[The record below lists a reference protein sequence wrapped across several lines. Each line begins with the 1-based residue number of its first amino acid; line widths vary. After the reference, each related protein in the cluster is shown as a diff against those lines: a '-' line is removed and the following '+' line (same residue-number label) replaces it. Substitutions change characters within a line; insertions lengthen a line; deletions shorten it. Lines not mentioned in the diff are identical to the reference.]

1 MNLIESSSVAGV
13 INRSFDRHDLSPD
26 SLEQTQNTHIVFP
39 DFQRPYCW
47 SLNDIQKILD
57 DIDELRY
64 SPCEECYRQ
73 EDEYYLGSICIMQMP
88 STNDPDHAHDI
99 ALLDG
104 QQRLTSLMILARVL
118 YDRARVSKIPE
129 IRKIGSNISEIMGR
143 NLSWKKAFLYRE
155 PVTQRQIRLVYQ
167 AIEREYRQLETDAAL
182 DGVRDA
188 NSFSFYEKTLYRD
201 LQRFQYILLSGR
213 LAVTVLNTLTEAE
226 QYFQG
231 ENNRGRPMSLLDV
244 LKAYHMRF
252 ETSPDHVKEI
262 LRIWEEFNEIPP
274 GESDNKNQNVDSVDK
289 AKDTLAEKKFA
300 VENHVIPALL
310 MKYGIEPWSYT
321 ANIPQNA
328 KLLKGIVGTHRHDR
342 IVDRK
347 LSATKGQKLFDLL
360 EPVQTGFDFFKLLE
374 QYRRIDEALDEMER
388 ATFNPASGLSL
399 TYDQCLILRLALIA
413 WVDRFA
419 PIDAFES
426 EVTVKTLAVDLAS
439 DDEFRAFARH
449 FARFLNRLR
458 NNDSV
463 KDPGAFV
470 KLKKN
475 SILRCLRYY
484 DVLDNLIF
492 LPHHSETPAACKR
505 AFINTTTPEAMKR
518 YITNT
523 EQHDR
528 YVQAYELETTSKPAA
543 AAESN
548 K

>member
-1 MNLIESSSVAGV
+1 MKIIESSSVAGV
-13 INRSFDRHDLSPD
+13 INRSFDNPELSLHYPD
-26 SLEQTQNTHIVFP
+26 QILHGHIVFP

-64 SPCEECYRQ
+64 SPREERYL
-73 EDEYYLGSICIMQMP
+73 EDEYYLGSICIMPMP
-88 STNDPDHAHDI
+88 YNGDPDHVRDI

-118 YDRARVSKIPE
+118 YDRAMESMKPDL
-129 IRKIGSNISEIMGR
+129 RKIGSNISEIMGQ

-167 AIEREYRQLETDAAL
+167 AMDREYRQLETDAAL
-182 DGVRDA
+182 DGVRDVNA
-188 NSFSFYEKTLYRD
+188 FSFYEKTLYRD

-213 LAVTVLNTLTEAE
+213 VAVTVLNNLTEAE

-231 ENNRGRPMSLLDV
+231 ENNRGLPMSLLDI

-252 ETSPDHVKEI
+252 ETTPDRVKEI
-262 LRIWEEFNEIPP
+262 LRIWGAFNDIPSA
-274 GESDNKNQNVDSVDK
+274 ESGNKNQDNDTVSQSRH
-289 AKDTLAEKKFA
+289 TLAKKKLA
-300 VENHVIPALL
+300 VETHVIPALL
-310 MKYGIEPWSYT
+310 MKYGIKPWPDT

-328 KLLKGIVGTHRHDR
+328 YLLKGIVGTHRHDR

-347 LSATKGQKLFDLL
+347 LSASKGQNLYDLL
-360 EPVQTGFDFFKLLE
+360 EPVQTGFDFFKMLE
-374 QYRRIDEALDEMER
+374 QYRLIDEALDTMEYT
-388 ATFNPASGLSL
+388 AFNPASNMSL
-399 TYDQCLILRLALIA
+399 TYDQGLILRLALIA

-419 PIDAFES
+419 PISSFDS
-426 EVTVKTLAVDLAS
+426 EATVKTLVDELAS
-439 DDEFRAFARH
+439 DDEFRAYARH

-458 NNDSV
+458 NKDSD

-470 KLKKN
+470 KLKKE

-484 DVLDNLIF
+484 DVLGNLIF
-492 LPHHSETPAACKR
+492 LPHRSETPAACKR
-505 AFINTTTPEAMKR
+505 AFISATTPAAMVP
-518 YITNT
+518 YITNS
-523 EQHDR
+523 EQYGR
-528 YVQAYELETTSKPAA
+528 YVQAYKLETPLKPASEA
-543 AAESN
+543 ANN